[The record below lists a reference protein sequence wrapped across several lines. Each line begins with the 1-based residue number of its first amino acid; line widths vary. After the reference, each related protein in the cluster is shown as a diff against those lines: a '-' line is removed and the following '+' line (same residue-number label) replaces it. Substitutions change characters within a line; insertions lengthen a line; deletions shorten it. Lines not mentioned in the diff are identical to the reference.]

1 MEPRSPADAG
11 VEAQVLQTSRS
22 LQDLLEG
29 MNQMGGPSSSGSFQG
44 FGTAAVNAKVPRG
57 KGAGS
62 AGPAA
67 AGGSGGSVKQEQ
79 MPVEAGDGG
88 NSHHS
93 IKAEGGEAET
103 AAGVSPPPQMDE
115 TGGLELHDHDLVGL
129 PEDITGVLGE
139 QDGDIWDVLVDP
151 DGDAG
156 QNELLHDA
164 DSHNLI

>member
-1 MEPRSPADAG
+1 
-11 VEAQVLQTSRS
+11 
-22 LQDLLEG
+22 
-29 MNQMGGPSSSGSFQG
+29 MGGPSSSGSFQG

-151 DGDAG
+151 DGGTCARVRSG
-156 QNELLHDA
+156 KKSCRLSIAVVLEGTVSNVIVRA
-164 DSHNLI
+164 MT